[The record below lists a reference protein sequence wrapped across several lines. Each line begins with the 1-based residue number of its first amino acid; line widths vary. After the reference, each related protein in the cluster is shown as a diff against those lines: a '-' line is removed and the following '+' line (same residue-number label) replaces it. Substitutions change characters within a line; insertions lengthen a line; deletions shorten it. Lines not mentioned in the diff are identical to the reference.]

1 MNTNSLCNW
10 KNGMGKILRYFS
22 RLLKD
27 RIIMIGSEFTD
38 DLANRITVQLLFLS
52 VEDNEK
58 DISVYINSP
67 GGSTSAGYAILD
79 TMEYVKPD
87 IRTICVGMA
96 ASMGA
101 IILAGGTKGKRF
113 AFKKSEIMIHQPL
126 CGVKGQATDMEIS
139 ARRIIKLKD
148 KI

>member
-1 MNTNSLCNW
+1 
-10 KNGMGKILRYFS
+10 
-22 RLLKD
+22 
-27 RIIMIGSEFTD
+27 MIGSEFTD
-38 DLANRITVQLLFLS
+38 DLANRITAQLLFLS
-52 VEDNEK
+52 AEDNEK

-96 ASMGA
+96 DSMGV

-113 AFKKSEIMIHQPL
+113 AFKNSEIMIHQPL
-126 CGVKGQATDMEIS
+126 GGVKGQAMDMEIF